1 MNSTMQRVAQAKAK
15 ITEISII
22 ELTGGD
28 MDNHT
33 IIDVREH
40 HEHDSGNIENSIHV
54 PRGLIE
60 FEIMKHCENLGTE
73 TELVLYCKTGGRSAL
88 ATESLQELGYSKVV
102 SLAGGYEAW
111 NKHQNQ
117 EGNDK

>member
-1 MNSTMQRVAQAKAK
+1 MKRAMQRVAQAKAK
-15 ITEISII
+15 ITEITII

-40 HEHDSGNIENSIHV
+40 HEHDAGNINDSIHV
-54 PRGLIE
+54 PRGLLE
-60 FEIMKHCENLGTE
+60 FQIMKHCEKQGTE

-102 SLAGGYEAW
+102 SLAGGYDAW
-111 NKHQNQ
+111 NKHHN
-117 EGNDK
+117 